1 MKHPLAPLAGHALA
15 GFTRLMTD
23 PRVVNGNID
32 VTRPKVFY
40 ANHRSNADT
49 VVIWT
54 ALSPAQRQ
62 KIRPVA
68 AADYWHTTKMR
79 RFVGEQIFNIL
90 PVERN
95 AEKRKDDPIANM
107 AAALDEGHSLLIFPE
122 GKRNQTD
129 EDLLAFK
136 TGIYHLA
143 KQRPETEFVP
153 IWINNIDSILP
164 KGEYVPLPVL
174 CTLNVGTPFTLNTK
188 DKLAA
193 LNQAQLNLLDLKP

>member
-1 MKHPLAPLAGHALA
+1 MKHPLAPIASHALA

-23 PRVVNGNID
+23 PRVVSGNIN
-32 VTRPKVFY
+32 VSTPRVFY

-95 AEKRKDDPIANM
+95 PEKRQDDPIANM
-107 AAALDEGHSLLIFPE
+107 KNALDDGHSLLIFPE

-129 EDLLAFK
+129 EDLLDFK

-143 KQRPETEFVP
+143 QKRPETEFVP

-174 CTLNVGTPFTLNTK
+174 CTLNVGTPFTIDTK

-193 LNQAQLNLLDLKP
+193 LNQARLNLLDLKP

>member
-1 MKHPLAPLAGHALA
+1 MKHPLAPFAGHILS

-23 PRVVNGNID
+23 PRVVKGTMNLDTPRI
-32 VTRPKVFY
+32 FY

-62 KIRPVA
+62 KLRPVA
-68 AADYWHTTKMR
+68 AADYWHTTPMR

-95 AEKRKDDPIANM
+95 AEKRQDDPIATMKN
-107 AAALDEGHSLLIFPE
+107 ALDGGHSLLIFPE

-129 EDLLAFK
+129 EELLDFK

-174 CTLNVGTPFTLNTK
+174 CTLNVGEAFQLDSQ
-188 DKLAA
+188 DKASALDLARK
-193 LNQAQLNLLDLKP
+193 NLLELK